1 MAASS
6 LSGPTGSSTS
16 AWATAAAR
24 AIRKATDRT
33 CRRCSGKILRID
45 VDGAF
50 APGKQYAIP
59 ADNPF
64 TPPGG
69 LPEIW
74 AYGLRNPWR
83 FSFERVTGK
92 LFAGDVG
99 QHSFEEVDI
108 ITRAGNFGW
117 NKMEASHC
125 YPPGSLCSTAG
136 LILPIMEYAHNSS
149 GGEGIIGGVFSLGS
163 AVPRPARAHVLRE
176 LFCVAISAGG

>member
-1 MAASS
+1 MIRR
-6 LSGPTGSSTS
+6 PPRSTLFPYTTLFRS
-16 AWATAAAR
+16 
-24 AIRKATDRT
+24 
-33 CRRCSGKILRID
+33 
-45 VDGAF
+45 
-50 APGKQYAIP
+50 QYAIP

-64 TPPGG
+64 TPPSG

-83 FSFERVTGK
+83 FSFDRATGK

-99 QHSFEEVDI
+99 QNSFEEVDI

-136 LILPIMEYAHNSS
+136 PILPIMEYAHNSS
-149 GGEGIIGGVFSLGS
+149 GGEAIIGGFVYRGS
-163 AVPRPARAHVLRE
+163 AIAGR
-176 LFCVAISAGG
+176 AGGPVFADLSSGHILGGGHDSSGA

>member
-6 LSGPTGSSTS
+6 RSGLTVSSTS

-24 AIRKATDRT
+24 GIHRATDRT
-33 CRRCSGKILRID
+33 LQTLLGKILRID

-83 FSFERVTGK
+83 FSFDRAPGK

-99 QHSFEEVDI
+99 QNSFEEVDI
-108 ITRAGNFGW
+108 ITRSGNFCR
-117 NKMEASHC
+117 NEMEA
-125 YPPGSLCSTAG
+125 Y
-136 LILPIMEYAHNSS
+136 
-149 GGEGIIGGVFSLGS
+149 
-163 AVPRPARAHVLRE
+163 
-176 LFCVAISAGG
+176 